1 MAKKP
6 KSTSAHGTGARGE
19 AQFGQGI
26 KIIAHNRKA
35 SFLYSLSEK
44 FEAGL
49 VLMGSE
55 VKSLRD
61 GRANL
66 SDSYIDTRRGELHL
80 FNAHISPYPAANRF
94 NHEPLRP
101 RKLLLNHHEIEKI
114 TARMRERGF
123 TVVPTKM
130 YFKKGRAK
138 CEIAL
143 AKGKKLHDKRESIRR
158 KEQERVISRAVK
170 SR

>member
-1 MAKKP
+1 MAKKSGRGP
-6 KSTSAHGTGARGE
+6 ADGGAKP
-19 AQFGQGI
+19 QGI
-26 KIIAHNRKA
+26 KIIAQNRKA
-35 SFLYSLSEK
+35 SFLYTLSEK

-61 GRANL
+61 GKANL
-66 SDSYIDTRRGELHL
+66 SDSYVDTRRGELHL
-80 FNAHISPYPAANRF
+80 LNAHISPYPAANRF

-101 RKLLLNHHEIEKI
+101 RKLLLNLHEIEKI
-114 TARMRERGF
+114 RTRMRERGF

-130 YFKKGRAK
+130 YFKNGRAK

-158 KEQERVISRAVK
+158 KEQDRVISRTL
-170 SR
+170 RHR